1 MPFFAQRLSI
11 NPKTNIQKIIVVL
24 QGNIMT
30 KEEGRKFNKLRWS
43 LIVIFLIVN
52 ILLIFTYQKSNLLAI
67 DSFLVTALL
76 FILAIFHGNERYGKK
91 NILIFFLITWAVS
104 FSFENLSIATG
115 FPFGFYHYSP
125 SLGLLTVPLIIIF
138 AYFAIGYLS
147 WMLAHV
153 LVGQYSRKLEGK
165 QIFIVPFIAA
175 FIMVMWDLSVDP
187 ISSTLQGLWVW
198 TYPGAYFGVPIS
210 NFFGWFLVVYVFFQI
225 FAFYLSKYDDIKEE
239 KASKLLNKPYWAES
253 AAIYGITALG
263 TILSV
268 FYQYNDITL
277 SMALITVFTMVFVV
291 ILAVANIG
299 NNPDLK

>member
-1 MPFFAQRLSI
+1 MASKDV
-11 NPKTNIQKIIVVL
+11 KTLN
-24 QGNIMT
+24 
-30 KEEGRKFNKLRWS
+30 KFRWS
-43 LIVIFLIVN
+43 LIIVFFIVN
-52 ILLIFTYQKSNLLAI
+52 LLLIFTYKDPELLAI
-67 DSFLVTALL
+67 DSFLVTAIL
-76 FILAIFHGNERYGKK
+76 FILAVLHGTERYGKK

-125 SLGLLTVPLIIIF
+125 SLGLLNVPLIIIF
-138 AYFAIGYLS
+138 AYFSIGYLA

-153 LVGQYSRKLEGK
+153 LTGQYMRKLEGK

-175 FIMVMWDLSVDP
+175 FLMVMWDLTVDP

-198 TYPGAYFGVPIS
+198 TTPGAYFGVPIS
-210 NFFGWFLVVYVFFQI
+210 NFFGWFLVVYLFFQI
-225 FAFYLSKYDDIKEE
+225 FALYLSRYDSIMAE
-239 KASKLLNKPYWAES
+239 KDSKLSNKPYWGEA

-268 FYQYNDITL
+268 FYQYNDITI
-277 SMALITVFTMVFVV
+277 SMALVTVFTMIFVA
-291 ILAVANIG
+291 ILAVINIW